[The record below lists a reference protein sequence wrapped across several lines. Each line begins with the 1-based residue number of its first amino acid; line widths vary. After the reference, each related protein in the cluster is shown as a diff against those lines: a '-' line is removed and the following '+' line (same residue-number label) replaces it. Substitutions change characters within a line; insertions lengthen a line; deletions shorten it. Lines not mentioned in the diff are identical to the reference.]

1 MRLQQ
6 IENLAEELRQTS
18 LKNVK
23 NESSKHEESRK
34 VQQRLRR
41 PSGQWKITSVSIEE
55 SKANLDY
62 HDDHCHKFERGEFA
76 FQQNEVGMES
86 SVYSGME
93 NNQNIE
99 LNNKRGIS
107 VEQSNAW
114 SVNDLSRTENQIG
127 SQRDSTQVNTD
138 SMYQESYSFQQ
149 TQNKIVNR
157 ETSQYSRLDNNQQN
171 GFQSRQRRNS
181 SFSQSNMSSVENYSN
196 TNENISGKDSTKYIP
211 SFLSL
216 LPKPRE
222 DPSCSQGV
230 GFPSGRRN
238 SISCLGS
245 GQSSSHSRA
254 SSVDRQQRPVFS
266 FLKNSDENPH
276 RTRQPSNLAS
286 RRNSVVG
293 LQKYSSQEYLNSGAN
308 SNLKIRNNPI
318 MLAQPKN
325 NIDKDDSSMTA
336 KDGTLYQ
343 STESLNCFKSRS
355 RSRHSSGTQNK
366 DLYTWNGRNS
376 LQGTGLR
383 VGSAVTEP
391 EPRDGLAL
399 SKDGGFFMPFGNT
412 ENLNKKCKTRRQLKA
427 EEQLR
432 RQQEE
437 EEEKQ
442 QRIERE
448 RRKMERKEKR
458 NRNRTMSMSSCNRSQ
473 LGSSVS
479 TNITN
484 NVEIN
489 SKENLN
495 IIEKNVVSQNNNFEN
510 NSVQNVSNKITTEIE
525 NIEILTK
532 ASEKNAESSVETDS
546 KTDTNNNESDELSRT
561 ERERDTSW
569 QKFGAE
575 YNEFGELISCGKEP
589 LGKKDGFLLDYEK
602 RDRSNAFWQ
611 VGEDYEGLVDGY
623 GNRSE
628 GQGVTRNRWDNVQ
641 RGPVLH
647 TQQNPDFV
655 PDRSGVWCPH
665 NPSVLTQ
672 YIPSAGVL

>member
-1 MRLQQ
+1 M
-6 IENLAEELRQTS
+6 
-18 LKNVK
+18 
-23 NESSKHEESRK
+23 
-34 VQQRLRR
+34 
-41 PSGQWKITSVSIEE
+41 
-55 SKANLDY
+55 
-62 HDDHCHKFERGEFA
+62 
-76 FQQNEVGMES
+76 
-86 SVYSGME
+86 
-93 NNQNIE
+93 
-99 LNNKRGIS
+99 
-107 VEQSNAW
+107 
-114 SVNDLSRTENQIG
+114 
-127 SQRDSTQVNTD
+127 
-138 SMYQESYSFQQ
+138 
-149 TQNKIVNR
+149 
-157 ETSQYSRLDNNQQN
+157 
-171 GFQSRQRRNS
+171 
-181 SFSQSNMSSVENYSN
+181 
-196 TNENISGKDSTKYIP
+196 
-211 SFLSL
+211 
-216 LPKPRE
+216 
-222 DPSCSQGV
+222 
-230 GFPSGRRN
+230 
-238 SISCLGS
+238 
-245 GQSSSHSRA
+245 
-254 SSVDRQQRPVFS
+254 
-266 FLKNSDENPH
+266 
-276 RTRQPSNLAS
+276 
-286 RRNSVVG
+286 
-293 LQKYSSQEYLNSGAN
+293 
-308 SNLKIRNNPI
+308 
-318 MLAQPKN
+318 
-325 NIDKDDSSMTA
+325 
-336 KDGTLYQ
+336 
-343 STESLNCFKSRS
+343 
-355 RSRHSSGTQNK
+355 
-366 DLYTWNGRNS
+366 
-376 LQGTGLR
+376 QGTGLR

-532 ASEKNAESSVETDS
+532 ASEKNAESSVETES
-546 KTDTNNNESDELSRT
+546 KNLKTDTNNNESDELSRT

-655 PDRSGVWCPH
+655 PDRSGPFLI
-665 NPSVLTQ
+665 LTQ